1 MVRMIIIRITAE
13 AKISTKT
20 KPMASE
26 VEEAEIEAEEVEVD
40 MTVVAV
46 EDTIAEVEVAVG
58 LKTVETEVAA
68 SEAKDNEAVDS
79 EADNELILVKEILK
93 SKKLNTIPHKFT
105 SNLNLPNLLK
115 NGNHKNPLLHLQSLK
130 IVQQLL
136 KTEQSKTKKKE
147 NQDKEIKTKT
157 TMPMPTPIPMML
169 KENQRR

>member
-1 MVRMIIIRITAE
+1 MIIIRITAE

-26 VEEAEIEAEEVEVD
+26 VEEAEIEVEEVEVD

-58 LKTVETEVAA
+58 LKTVETEAD

-79 EADNELILVKEILK
+79 EADNELILVKEIPK

-105 SNLNLPNLLK
+105 SNPNLPNLLK
-115 NGNHKNPLLHLQSLK
+115 NGYHKNPLLHLQSLK

-136 KTEQSKTKKKE
+136 KTEQAKTKKKE

-157 TMPMPTPIPMML
+157 TMPMPMML